1 MADCDSY
8 NEALKEISRLKL
20 QRSELKFKLDRQLE
34 TLSIMMDDR
43 ALRGGPKFKQ
53 ARAELDKNEQDYRD
67 VDLLYNIMII
77 KMAYGEID

>member
-43 ALRGGPKFKQ
+43 ALRGGPKFK
-53 ARAELDKNEQDYRD
+53 
-67 VDLLYNIMII
+67 
-77 KMAYGEID
+77 